1 MIRKVTHK
9 DTSQIR
15 EIYNYY
21 ILNSIVNFE
30 EKPVSMDKMKEIIET
45 ISSKFLW
52 IVYEEDEKILG
63 YAYASTWKARSGY
76 LHTAETSV
84 YLKQGEFKKGIGTM
98 LYKELIS
105 QLKKLKF
112 HVLIGGIALP
122 NNASIALHKK
132 QGFEKVAH
140 FKEVG
145 FKFNQW
151 LDVEYWE
158 LRLNKLK

>member
-1 MIRKVTHK
+1 MIRKVNFK

-30 EKPVSMDKMKEIIET
+30 EKPVSMDKMKEIIND

-52 IVYEEDEKILG
+52 IVYEENEKILG
-63 YAYASTWKARSGY
+63 YAYASVWKARSGY
-76 LHTAETSV
+76 LHTAETSI
-84 YLKQGEFKKGIGTM
+84 YLKQGESKKGIGTK
-98 LYKELIS
+98 LYTELIN
-105 QLKKLKF
+105 QLKKLNY
-112 HVLIGGIALP
+112 HALIGGIAIP
-122 NNASIALHKK
+122 NNASIVLHKK
-132 QGFEKVAH
+132 LGFKKVAH

-145 FKFNQW
+145 FKFNKW

-158 LRLNKLK
+158 LRINEN